1 MTDQKRKTDCG
12 AADLIKQSNCTILRP
27 GSKGTFSAVH
37 IYRAPDKS
45 GILAAVEE
53 ESGKCYV
60 GYFSTVKRKY
70 RRADLRTGDNEN
82 VSIKRV
88 NPDTDDWCK
97 AQERLNTY
105 AEKFHLTELPLTI
118 GGEI

>member
-1 MTDQKRKTDCG
+1 MSEQKIKTDCE
-12 AADLIKQSNCTILRP
+12 AADPIKQANYTILRP
-27 GSKGTFSAVH
+27 GSKGTFSIVH
-37 IYRAPDKS
+37 IYRASDRS

-70 RRADLRTGDNEN
+70 RRADLRTKGNEN
-82 VSIKRV
+82 VSIKRA
-88 NPDTDDWCK
+88 NPDTDDWCD
-97 AQERLNTY
+97 AQERLNAY
-105 AEKFHLTELPLTI
+105 AKKLNLVELPLTI

>member
-12 AADLIKQSNCTILRP
+12 AADLKNQSNCTIIRP

-60 GYFSTVKRKY
+60 GYFSTVKRKC
-70 RRADLRTGDNEN
+70 RRADLRTKGNEN
-82 VSIKRV
+82 VSIKRA
-88 NPDTDDWCK
+88 NPDTDDWCD
-97 AQERLNTY
+97 AQERLNAY
-105 AEKFHLTELPLTI
+105 AKKLNLEELPLTI